1 MRSENEDRCLVPQSK
16 PEETT
21 PEYQKTLKF
30 AYTRDFLFSLAEF
43 DTCKKLPTGFDSSIL
58 RELGNQSTSVL
69 HSYHDSDAG
78 RFQSSPSLCAWR
90 NAEQGL
96 LGSGVFARVHRG
108 VAETSDPVLKGSGFH
123 ILNRSSEPY
132 RPPHL
137 CKAKNYSVRESED
150 HYNDETFGSCDNLS
164 QERAEEEQRRR
175 DSFELMRNEQE
186 MATQEKQK
194 IICDEHK
201 ETLNLDIAII
211 VEDSG
216 VDKKVANKYS
226 KSRGA
231 KPYDVKEGHPENPV
245 FCSSVLVHQFREGEK
260 KTAADQ
266 KVNDH
271 DSTKFSFG
279 TNGIA
284 HNLMKSAST
293 PVSKESSMQ
302 LYGCCNPGAHSSHC
316 LEESILSEING
327 RSSYDIEDSQSSCS
341 NYGEAHQHF
350 LLLLQKGAGLTD
362 LAESSKLNMWSLYKP
377 YVSETG
383 NDNNQLN
390 KSGRVFIN
398 NFEKNLREPISGT
411 FVKDSQSTA
420 LSGTQ
425 KDLTSMYKGDDAV
438 ESQVRLPV
446 GENCIIPLTVNG
458 TGPIGDAEGITLSGF
473 AKQTGVNK
481 RNGNLLVSNIQ
492 AKVGLNLQGGPE
504 LKNSSLSSFDEL
516 DICLPDEDSLITA
529 DDYILQQDSMFMA
542 AGDTS
547 STPVNIFGRLA
558 DCGVAVGEKRFDLA
572 GFLRPTS
579 FHSSH
584 DLVSLDTPFKS
595 LRMQQSYPQL
605 QHSQL
610 KQGKE
615 QGSCSKSQE
624 SIKGLRIKPK
634 NLKAC
639 PCNLQPLQ
647 HFPTNVHLTSYQHL
661 RAAETGFDHSGN
673 NQLPQELPI
682 PGYFPP
688 HQLYG
693 LPRVAFPQHTSNEM
707 VCYAQDQNA
716 MLNSSLSFKQQCYRD
731 LESVSSR
738 HFEMGIESKAD
749 ASSYYAW
756 P

>member
-1 MRSENEDRCLVPQSK
+1 MRKEK
-16 PEETT
+16 
-21 PEYQKTLKF
+21 
-30 AYTRDFLFSLAEF
+30 
-43 DTCKKLPTGFDSSIL
+43 
-58 RELGNQSTSVL
+58 
-69 HSYHDSDAG
+69 
-78 RFQSSPSLCAWR
+78 
-90 NAEQGL
+90 
-96 LGSGVFARVHRG
+96 
-108 VAETSDPVLKGSGFH
+108 
-123 ILNRSSEPY
+123 
-132 RPPHL
+132 
-137 CKAKNYSVRESED
+137 
-150 HYNDETFGSCDNLS
+150 
-164 QERAEEEQRRR
+164 
-175 DSFELMRNEQE
+175 E
-186 MATQEKQK
+186 MANQEKQK

-216 VDKKVANKYS
+216 VDKKVENKYS

-245 FCSSVLVHQFREGEK
+245 FCSSDLVHQFREGEK
-260 KTAADQ
+260 KTAADL
-266 KVNDH
+266 KLNDH

-302 LYGCCNPGAHSSHC
+302 LYGCCNPGAHSSQC
-316 LEESILSEING
+316 LEESILSEISGHNLTQHHSING

-341 NYGEAHQHF
+341 NYDEAHQHF
-350 LLLLQKGAGLTD
+350 LSLLQKGAGLTD
-362 LAESSKLNMWSLYKP
+362 LAESSKLSMWSLYKP
-377 YVSETG
+377 NVSETG

-398 NFEKNLREPISGT
+398 NFEKNLCEHISGT

-425 KDLTSMYKGDDAV
+425 KDLTSRYKGDDAV
-438 ESQVRLPV
+438 ESQVPLPV

-458 TGPIGDAEGITLSGF
+458 TEPIGDAEGIMLSGF
-473 AKQTGVNK
+473 VKQTGVNK
-481 RNGNLLVSNIQ
+481 RNGNLWFSNIQ

-504 LKNSSLSSFDEL
+504 LKHSSLSSFDKL

-529 DDYILQQDSMFMA
+529 DDYVLQQDSMFMA

-547 STPVNIFGRLA
+547 STPVNTFGRLA

-579 FHSSH
+579 FGGSH
-584 DLVSLDTPFKS
+584 GLVSLETSFES
-595 LRMQQSYPQL
+595 LRTQQSYPQL

-610 KQGKE
+610 KQPKE

-624 SIKGLRIKPK
+624 SLKGLRIKPK

-639 PCNLQPLQ
+639 PCNLEPLQ
-647 HFPTNVHLTSYQHL
+647 YFPTNVHLTSSLHL

-693 LPRVAFPQHTSNEM
+693 LPRVAFPQHTSDEM
-707 VCYAQDQNA
+707 VCFAQDQNA
-716 MLNSSLSFKQQCYRD
+716 MLNSSLSFKRQCYRD
-731 LESVSSR
+731 LENASSR

-749 ASSYYAW
+749 ASSYHAW